1 MNNFDRMIQMAN
13 EVFATKSDPDQL
25 DVDEHVIAHLKEI
38 HPATLSEMADDN
50 GPAIWILL
58 IPTTRVLMD
67 RFIAK
72 DITEQQLADLTP
84 VHSSYDAIYL
94 CSAMVLEE
102 YRHKG
107 LAKKMT
113 LEAVDKIRADHP
125 IETLFVWPF
134 TEEGNGL
141 ADSISKSAGLP
152 LIKRQGH

>member
-1 MNNFDRMIQMAN
+1 MAN

-25 DVDEHVIAHLKEI
+25 DVDENVIAHLKEI
-38 HPATLSEMADDN
+38 HVATVSEMADDK
-50 GPAIWILL
+50 GPVIWILL
-58 IPTTRVLMD
+58 IPTTKALMD
-67 RFIAK
+67 QFIARE
-72 DITEQQLADLTP
+72 ITEQQLADLTP
-84 VHSSYDAIYL
+84 AHSSYEAIYL

-113 LEAVDKIRADHP
+113 RDAIHKMREDHP

-141 ADSISKSAGLP
+141 ADAIAKAANLP
-152 LIKRQGH
+152 LLKRQGH